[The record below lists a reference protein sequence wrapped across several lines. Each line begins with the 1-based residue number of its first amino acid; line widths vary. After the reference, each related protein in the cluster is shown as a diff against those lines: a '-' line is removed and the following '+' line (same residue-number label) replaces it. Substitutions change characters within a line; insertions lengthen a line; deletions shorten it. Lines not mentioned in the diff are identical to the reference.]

1 MWYCRSSRRGREGG
15 EASAVQPATHARSS
29 VNTIGMVSAAS
40 TVCTAVIPAISGTLP
55 PPWKTEVKPGL
66 SIASRDGRAQIAR
79 LMSSRIVWA
88 AQMNNKAPSVVV
100 TAADS
105 SE

>member
-1 MWYCRSSRRGREGG
+1 MWCCRSSRRGREGG
-15 EASAVQPATHARSS
+15 KASAVQPAIHARSS
-29 VNTIGMVSAAS
+29 VNTIGMVGAAS
-40 TVCTAVIPAISGTLP
+40 TVCTAVIPAISGALP
-55 PPWKTEVKPGL
+55 PPWNTDVKPGP
-66 SIASRDGRAQIAR
+66 SIRSRGGRAQAAR

-88 AQMNNKAPSVVV
+88 AQTNSNAPSVVV